1 MRVLIMMSRTGGG
14 HVAAAEALTEALE
27 ARFGSEC
34 QVTQLDVFTEYMR
47 YPFNRQPQIYAH
59 WIRNAAWLYGLYFSW
74 WNLPLLHR
82 LGAHLLY
89 QPNRSWLRKLFREQP
104 ADLYVSVHAAISG
117 PVLLA
122 APRGP
127 QRPAFLAVGVDLISA
142 HRTWFDQGLDACVMP
157 TRQAYECGL
166 RYGMQPPQLR
176 HIGLPIRPSF
186 VNALTDRATARTR
199 LGWPQEGHLVLL
211 VSGDGGFGPVYR
223 TVRALDEAELGCQ
236 LAVVTGRNRALERK
250 LRAQR
255 WRGPT
260 HICGFVD
267 DMALRMSAADIL
279 ISKAGSLTIGEACVA
294 GLPMILT
301 RSIPG
306 QERGNTAYIEAAGAG
321 LRSRDVSRTVAIVKE
336 WLADP
341 AGLQQRAERA
351 RALSTPD
358 ATHEIAQLIGELLRE
373 PVHESAIDPTHD
385 PSVGHKASTAAASI
399 EAQLDRGSSV

>member
-27 ARFGSEC
+27 ARYGAEC

-47 YPFNRQPQIYAH
+47 YPFNHQPQIYAH
-59 WIRNAAWLYGLYFSW
+59 WIRNAAWLYGLYFAW

-82 LGAHLLY
+82 LGVHLLY
-89 QPNRSWLRKLFREQP
+89 QPNRSWLRKLFNEQP
-104 ADLYVSVHAAISG
+104 ADIYVSVHAAISG

-122 APRGP
+122 APRVHR
-127 QRPAFLAVGVDLISA
+127 RPAFLAVGVDLVSA

-157 TRQAYECGL
+157 TQQAYECGL
-166 RYGMQPPQLR
+166 RYGMKPPQLR
-176 HIGLPIRPSF
+176 HLGLPIRPSF
-186 VNALTDRATARTR
+186 VDALTDRATARAR
-199 LGWPQEGHLVLL
+199 LGWPQDGPLVLL
-211 VSGDGGFGPVYR
+211 MSGDGGFGPVYR
-223 TVRALDEAELGCQ
+223 TVRALDEEQLGCQ

-260 HICGFVD
+260 HICGFVN

-321 LRSRDVSRTVAIVKE
+321 LRSRNVSRTVTIVKE

-351 RALSTPD
+351 RSLGTPE
-358 ATHEIAQLIGELLRE
+358 AAHEIAQLIGDLVSEALNK
-373 PVHESAIDPTHD
+373 PASNPADDSAAGRT
-385 PSVGHKASTAAASI
+385 AS
-399 EAQLDRGSSV
+399 